1 MLYAA
6 YVESV
11 VARGMNVDY
20 LHQKVS
26 HRAADKRKTVSLDIA
41 NIQASGGASREMIAQ
56 RILILSQHA
65 DAEAPH
71 LRQDAVHI
79 RSIVERNQNERWIE
93 RDGDE
98 CISGHAVRPL
108 FELRR
113 KNCYAA
119 GEAT

>member
-1 MLYAA
+1 
-6 YVESV
+6 
-11 VARGMNVDY
+11 MNVD
-20 LHQKVS
+20 HIRQEVKATAPPI
-26 HRAADKRKTVSLDIA
+26 RRKTVSLDIA
-41 NIQASGGASREMIAQ
+41 NIQAGGRASRKMIAQ

-79 RSIVERNQNERWIE
+79 GSIVERNQNERWIE

-98 CISGHAVRPL
+98 CIGGHPVRPL
-108 FELRR
+108 FKLRR
-113 KNCYAA
+113 KNRDAA